1 MYTMSTAK
9 RAKMQEAASAD
20 MYDCRGHNPIMAISP
35 TIAGDW
41 FLRCYRLGLA
51 CLRRWHPLLVFSGA
65 GFFPGLAR
73 SYRLSNVVS
82 CQYCFVLGV
91 CLIGKAWMKAVA
103 YRPCTAVGS
112 GLHWQNVM
120 AYHIR
125 G

>member
-51 CLRRWHPLLVFSGA
+51 CFRRWRPLLVLSGA
-65 GFFPGLAR
+65 GFFRAWPDRTGFRMLSLANIA
-73 SYRLSNVVS
+73 SSWV
-82 CQYCFVLGV
+82 F
-91 CLIGKAWMKAVA
+91 A
-103 YRPCTAVGS
+103 
-112 GLHWQNVM
+112 
-120 AYHIR
+120 
-125 G
+125 